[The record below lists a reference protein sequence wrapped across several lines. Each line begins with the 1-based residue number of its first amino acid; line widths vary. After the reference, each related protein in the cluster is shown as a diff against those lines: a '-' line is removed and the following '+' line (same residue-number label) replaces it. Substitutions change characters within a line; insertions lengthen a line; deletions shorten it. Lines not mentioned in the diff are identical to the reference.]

1 MKGGRNMHSESGYR
15 AASVVNGAVSALVSM
30 LILLAA
36 FAIAGI
42 YPFGGSFLL
51 CEQNSEWYDRLSQYH
66 AALSGTGGMMYSF
79 ADGLGGDFFGT
90 LTEGFGNLF
99 WLITLFYPKS
109 ALVGAVP
116 LAMMLQ
122 SAAAGLFAYCLLERL
137 CGEQRFVAV
146 SFSVAYAGG
155 SVIMLGFFA
164 PQFMGAAVFLPL
176 VGAGVMSLCKHGSI
190 LLLFFSSIFFLI
202 SAGQLW
208 PCLLMFTAVFFVWGL
223 MLFGKEGE
231 NSTRAALL
239 IVCTGLVFAA
249 TAVMII
255 PPLVMSADKGSIASS
270 VSEVDHAAF
279 GAIISSLFPGTFI
292 SEGAAPLIYCS
303 SITLLLIPLYFFN
316 SELRIGE
323 RQTSGF
329 FLLFILISMAVPS
342 FGWLWLFASEP
353 TEVIIGYSAV
363 FGIMA
368 VSMAA
373 RSLSQNPSGSVRL
386 VLLSWLIISVALA
399 ISIVLQWGKAPIEH
413 LIFVAAALTLFA
425 ALTLV
430 VLSGRSV
437 TIGFCMILLLC
448 VCCECVLGG
457 VFALKRADQSV
468 GLVTVEQN
476 TIDYNRGIWIDG
488 TIASSEN
495 SGGASPFF
503 RVRGADSVNY
513 NSVGDNAMSTP
524 QMESLMNVLGIHEG
538 KGYTPFTD
546 ALFGVKYVVTS
557 GENEYTYPLVGTDGV
572 NSIYQNPAAM
582 TIGML
587 SHPEI
592 TGITSLSAN
601 PFEAQNEVAAA
612 MAGAKRQLFNNAAL
626 VGQVGIGAS
635 FNETLSGSEITRYE
649 EQAYIRYSVVA
660 PSDGMLYMYIGCGE
674 PVNEMA
680 QVNGRNIPV
689 TLGAINQIGHFSR
702 GETVDITITMTKER
716 IALEGVY
723 FASLDTLLCSAA
735 LSELSANQL
744 LYVAAEDG
752 HVRGT
757 VYSTGGQT
765 LLTSIPYQSGWKAAV
780 DGVEVPISKAFGS
793 LIAVPV
799 TVGAHSVELWYEPP
813 YFTASAV
820 ISLIALALGLIYATV
835 VEMLRRRRDDE
846 EMALQ
851 AQLEEEMLLEEE
863 YAEYV
868 EEMNAAA
875 AYAHAAE
882 MYQSDMYPQ
891 EVFPADPSYL
901 PPESYYPE
909 GYAEGIVY
917 PNYAEAAPQQPVYDY
932 YPEPAEYQAYPE
944 YSEYVDRSREEYS
957 AEPDEYNNFV
967 VYMSD
972 DEGGYQ

>member
-1 MKGGRNMHSESGYR
+1 MHSENNYR
-15 AASVVNGAVSALVSM
+15 AASVVNGVVSALVSM

-42 YPFGGSFLL
+42 YPFGSSFLL

-79 ADGLGGDFFGT
+79 ADGLGGDFFGI

-164 PQFMGAAVFLPL
+164 PQFTGAAVFLPL
-176 VGAGVMSLCKHGSI
+176 VGAGVLSLCKHGSI
-190 LLLFFSSIFFLI
+190 LLLFFASIFYLV

-208 PCLLMFTAVFFVWGL
+208 PCLLIFTAVFFVWGL

-249 TAVMII
+249 AAVMII
-255 PPLVMSADKGSIASS
+255 PPLVMDADKGNTTAA
-270 VSEVDHAAF
+270 VSEVDFASF

-292 SEGAAPLIYCS
+292 SDGAAPLIYCS

-329 FLLFILISMAVPS
+329 FLLFVLISMAVPS

-363 FGIMA
+363 FGVMA

-373 RSLSQNPSGSVRL
+373 RSLSQNPNSSVRL

-399 ISIVLQWGKAPIEH
+399 ISIILQWGKAPIEH

-430 VLSGRSV
+430 VLSGKSV
-437 TIGFCMILLLC
+437 TVGFCMILLLC

-457 VFALKRADQSV
+457 VFALKRANENV

-476 TIDYNRGIWIDG
+476 NVEHNKGIWIDG
-488 TIASSEN
+488 TIASNEN
-495 SGGASPFF
+495 SVGESPFF
-503 RVRGADSVNY
+503 RVRGAESKNY
-513 NSVGDNAMSTP
+513 NSVGDNALSTP
-524 QMESLMNVLGIHEG
+524 QAESLMDVLGIHEG

-557 GENEYTYPLVGTDGV
+557 GESEYTYPLVGTDGI

-582 TIGML
+582 TIGIL

-592 TGITSLSAN
+592 TALTSLSSN
-601 PFEAQNEVAAA
+601 PFEAQNEVASTI
-612 MAGAKRQLFNNAAL
+612 AGANRQLFNTAA
-626 VGQVGIGAS
+626 VAGRVGIGAS
-635 FNETLSGSEITRYE
+635 FNETMSGTEITRYE
-649 EQAYIRYSVVA
+649 EQAYIRYSVIA
-660 PSDGMLYMYIGCGE
+660 PSDGMLYMYIGCDKPAE
-674 PVNEMA
+674 ETAMA
-680 QVNGRNIPV
+680 GGRTIPV
-689 TLGAINQIGHFSR
+689 TLGSINQLGFFRR
-702 GETVDITITMTKER
+702 GETVDITITMTEER

-735 LSELSANQL
+735 LSEMSANQM

-780 DGVEVPISKAFGS
+780 DGVSVSVNKAFGA
-793 LIAVPV
+793 LIAIPL
-799 TVGAHSVELWYEPP
+799 TAGAHSVELWYEPP

-820 ISLIALALGLIYATV
+820 ISLIALALGMIYATA
-835 VEMLRRRRDDE
+835 VEMMRRRRDDE
-846 EMALQ
+846 ELALQ
-851 AQLEEEMLLEEE
+851 AQLEEERMLEEE

-875 AYAHAAE
+875 AYAYAAE
-882 MYQSDMYPQ
+882 AYQEDMYPQ

-909 GYAEGIVY
+909 GYAEGVIY
-917 PNYAEAAPQQPVYDY
+917 PNYGEAAPPVYEY
-932 YPEPAEYQAYPE
+932 YAEPTEYQAYPE
-944 YSEYVDRSREEYS
+944 FSENSARSREEYP

-967 VYMSD
+967 VYMPD
-972 DEGGYQ
+972 DEGGY

>member
-1 MKGGRNMHSESGYR
+1 MQSESNYR
-15 AASVVNGAVSALVSM
+15 AASVVNGAVSALVPM

-42 YPFGGSFLL
+42 YPFGSSFLL
-51 CEQNSEWYDRLSQYH
+51 CEQNSDWYARLSQYH

-90 LTEGFGNLF
+90 LTEGFGNPF
-99 WLITLFYPKS
+99 WLITVLYPKS

-116 LAMMLQ
+116 LAMMIQ

-164 PQFMGAAVFLPL
+164 PQFTGAAVFLPL
-176 VGAGVMSLCKHGSI
+176 VGAGVLSLCKHGSI
-190 LLLFFSSIFFLI
+190 LLLFFSSIFFLV

-208 PCLLMFTAVFFVWGL
+208 TCLLIFTAVFFVWGL
-223 MLFGKEGE
+223 MLFGKAGE
-231 NSTRAALL
+231 NSNRAALL

-249 TAVMII
+249 AAVMII
-255 PPLVMSADKGSIASS
+255 PPLVMSADKGSISAA
-270 VSEVDHAAF
+270 VSEVDHASF

-342 FGWLWLFASEP
+342 FSWLWLFASEP

-373 RSLSQNPSGSVRL
+373 RSLSQSTGGSVRL
-386 VLLSWLIISVALA
+386 VLLSWLIISVVLA
-399 ISIVLQWGKAPIEH
+399 ISIILQWGKAPIEH

-457 VFALKRADQSV
+457 VFALKRADEKV
-468 GLVTVEQN
+468 NLVTVEQN
-476 TIDYNRGIWIDG
+476 TAEYNKGIWIDG

-495 SGGASPFF
+495 SGNASPFF
-503 RVRGADSVNY
+503 RIRGAGSNNY
-513 NSVGDNAMSTP
+513 NSAGSGEISTP
-524 QMESLMNVLGIHEG
+524 QAESLADVLGIHEG
-538 KGYTPFTD
+538 IGYTPFTD
-546 ALFGVKYVVTS
+546 ALFGVKYIVTS
-557 GENEYTYPLVGTDGV
+557 GESEYTYPLVGTDGT
-572 NSIYQNPAAM
+572 NSIYMNPAAM

-587 SHPEI
+587 SQPEI
-592 TGITSLSAN
+592 NNITALSSN

-612 MAGAKRQLFNNAAL
+612 IAGAKRQLFNNAA
-626 VGQVGIGAS
+626 VAGQVGIGAS
-635 FNETLSGSEITRYE
+635 FNETLNGTEITRYE
-649 EQAYIRYSVVA
+649 PQAYIRYTVIA
-660 PSDGMLYMYIGCGE
+660 PSDGMMYMYIGCDE
-674 PVNEMA
+674 RAEEIAMA
-680 QVNGRNIPV
+680 GGRTFPV
-689 TLGAINQIGHFSR
+689 TLGSINQIGYFNR
-702 GETVDITITMTKER
+702 GDLVDITVTMTAER

-757 VYSTGGQT
+757 VYSTGGQV

-780 DGVEVPISKAFGS
+780 DGVNVPVNKAFGA
-793 LIAVPV
+793 LISIPV
-799 TVGAHSVELWYEPP
+799 TVGAHGVELWYEPP

-820 ISLIALALGLIYATV
+820 ISLIALALGLVYTTV
-835 VEMLRRRRDDE
+835 VEMMRRRREDE
-846 EMALQ
+846 EMELQ

-875 AYAHAAE
+875 AAYAYAAE
-882 MYQSDMYPQ
+882 AAYQNEMYPP
-891 EVFPADPSYL
+891 EAFPADPSYL
-901 PPESYYPE
+901 TPESYYPE
-909 GYAEGIVY
+909 GYAEGVIY
-917 PNYAEAAPQQPVYDY
+917 PNYGDAAGQQYDY
-932 YPEPAEYQAYPE
+932 YAQPTEYQAYPE
-944 YSEYVDRSREEYS
+944 IADYGEYDREEYS
-957 AEPDEYNNFV
+957 QSPDEYNNFV
-967 VYMSD
+967 VYMPD
-972 DEGGYQ
+972 DEGGGYQS